1 MTSIKSNK
9 LQSSRK
15 LVTLSI
21 VLLAAIVTVS
31 GFFLNSL
38 DRNQLVQDFWVD
50 MFQNDSKVQQDM
62 SRGEATISAEEFA
75 SNNTLIA
82 KNVLVIPYYMLIIA
96 VVLSLIGFLTIG
108 VNPAVATVFLALAGI
123 FSLFTIFPAI
133 LLFRA
138 SGMLL
143 ETIKLEGITFTEKAL

>member
-1 MTSIKSNK
+1 MTIIEPNN

-21 VLLAAIVTVS
+21 VLLAAIVAVS

-38 DRNQLVQDFWVD
+38 DRNQLVQNFWVD
-50 MFQNDSKVQQDM
+50 MFQNDSKIQQDM

-75 SNNTLIA
+75 SDNTLIA

-96 VVLSLIGFLTIG
+96 TVLSLLGFLTIG
-108 VNPAVATVFLALAGI
+108 VNPVVATVFLALAGI
-123 FSLFTIFPAI
+123 LSLFTIFPAI

-138 SGMLL
+138 SGKLF
-143 ETIKLEGITFTEKAL
+143 EAIKLERITFKEKAL